1 MISSLAKLNVTGTS
15 IKSLSQEV
23 VSCFVEF
30 CEKQGINV
38 NDTDSALKLCIAL
51 SLIGISVPKLCESV
65 IPEVFVDWPNLCEGR
80 DTPGICVFGCNTSVW
95 VHMIQFLEMKEGS
108 DKRASPVPS
117 ALTAYSELLAQAGI
131 PLSLEHTARLFV
143 LGGVTKQT
151 MLNTV
156 SQYIR
161 VVCKNAVSTQA
172 QTFVSLYV
180 DQRVKFESRSCFEA
194 FEWIFERM
202 AVGELFMNELK
213 HYSEHRGSIKKRTNL
228 RAIQVQ
234 SGRLRLRDRLNSAE
248 FRKTV
253 KSNNDITQEA
263 QDSFNGWC
271 TRVRFSNNIST
282 WLRQKLYFIRSQS
295 FDITHVVGDMVSLDV
310 AKAVLRC
317 SIITPETDVIDAVI
331 SRMLYHKSP
340 FKELSDFRN
349 DALIGLPQIHR
360 MSLTYPTVMRLYVS
374 AYQAK
379 WKRHWQ
385 AVHPELNHTIITCVE
400 RFVKSRPFNV
410 ASLID
415 TLADS

>member
-1 MISSLAKLNVTGTS
+1 MISTLAKLNVTGTG

-30 CEKQGINV
+30 CEKHGINV
-38 NDTDSALKLCIAL
+38 NDTNSAFKLCISL
-51 SLIGISVPKLCESV
+51 SLIGISIPKLCESV
-65 IPEVFVDWPNLCEGR
+65 TPSVFVDWPNLCEGR

-95 VHMIQFLEMKEGS
+95 VHMIQFLELNDRP
-108 DKRASPVPS
+108 DKLTSPVPA
-117 ALTAYSELLAQAGI
+117 ALTAFSELLAQAGI

-143 LGGVTKQT
+143 LGAVSKQT

-156 SQYIR
+156 AHYIR
-161 VVCKNAVSTQA
+161 MICKNVVSNQA
-172 QTFVSLYV
+172 HAFVSLYV
-180 DQRVKFESRSCFEA
+180 DQRVKFESGSCFEA
-194 FEWIFERM
+194 FEWIFQRM
-202 AVGELFMNELK
+202 DVGELFKNELK
-213 HYSEHRGSIKKRTNL
+213 HHSEHRGSIKNRTSL
-228 RAIQVQ
+228 RTIQVQ
-234 SGRLRLRDRLNSAE
+234 SGRLRLRDRLNSVE

-253 KSNNDITQEA
+253 NSNTDITQEA

-282 WLRQKLYFIRSQS
+282 WLRQKLYFIRAQS
-295 FDITHVVGDMVSLDV
+295 FVITQVITDMVSPDV
-310 AKAVLRC
+310 AKAVLSC
-317 SIITPETDVIDAVI
+317 SITTPETDVIDAVI

-360 MSLTYPTVMRLYVS
+360 MSLTYPMVMRLYVS
-374 AYQAK
+374 AYQAT

-385 AVHPELNHTIITCVE
+385 VVHPELNHTIITCVE

-410 ASLID
+410 AALIE